1 VPPAG
6 GRSAAPQTQGSG
18 ADGRETDRGGRGMD
32 ENNEMFGEDTGI
44 ANQYMTFMVGV
55 ESYGIKIEFVSEI
68 LNMQTITEVPEVP
81 VYIKGI
87 INMRGKILPVMDV
100 RLRFNKEPIE
110 YNDRTC
116 IIVISMSNTMVGLI
130 VDTVREVME
139 IMPEDI
145 VETED
150 AAAEMQ
156 NRYIKAIGKTETGV
170 ILMLD
175 LDRLMSDN

>member
-1 VPPAG
+1 
-6 GRSAAPQTQGSG
+6 
-18 ADGRETDRGGRGMD
+18 MD
-32 ENNEMFGEDTGI
+32 EINEIFGEDAGM
-44 ANQYMTFMVGV
+44 ANQYMTFMVGN

-68 LNMQTITEVPEVP
+68 INVQTITVVPEVP
-81 VYIKGI
+81 FYIKGI
-87 INMRGKILPVMDV
+87 INLRGKILPVMDV

-116 IIVISMSNTMVGLI
+116 IIVININNTMVGLI

-139 IMPEDI
+139 ILPENI
-145 VETED
+145 VDTEE

-156 NRYIKAIGKTETGV
+156 NRYIKAIGKTTVGV
-170 ILMLD
+170 VLLLD